1 MEERQ
6 CLVFNRMGR
15 ASLAEKEIVEQRPEE
30 GEGAGGG
37 GGEEFSSRREQ
48 RVQRSCG
55 ENVSGTN
62 AARRLL
68 CLEKSERGGGQ
79 RRNTASDPI
88 RAAAPVRTG
97 AHEARGTVWRP
108 KVPRSARLEMEM
120 AMTTAM
126 WHDGV
131 TRTPGSSIQ
140 AKADTLSPSR
150 AVQSISKLTRA
161 ICTLNPC

>member
-37 GGEEFSSRREQ
+37 GGEEFSSQREQ

-55 ENVSGTN
+55 ENVSGTK

-68 CLEKSERGGGQ
+68 CLKKSEQGGGQ

-88 RAAAPVRTG
+88 RACGPC
-97 AHEARGTVWRP
+97 ED
-108 KVPRSARLEMEM
+108 RS
-120 AMTTAM
+120 T
-126 WHDGV
+126 
-131 TRTPGSSIQ
+131 
-140 AKADTLSPSR
+140 
-150 AVQSISKLTRA
+150 
-161 ICTLNPC
+161 